1 MKSKQ
6 TVIQKWKMH
15 IYGFIVIVLAQ
26 SMALPLLNTLIKEFA
41 DLELT
46 CIPFIAIIVTCV
58 VVDVYFLYNRIIILR
73 RLLNKVPIKCRLED
87 IFLIGYKDDKRTR
100 YAPFPIVRS
109 LEDHRLYLTYGK
121 YSLLAFTATFNYSD
135 RKNIHC
141 TIYRSDGTLIRLGE
155 IVDVYLL
162 KTVDIP
168 ILIDKPKNIVKL
180 KHRKIYFR
188 HLNDKFS
195 IDNFEN
201 ITVFKGAVDLG

>member
-1 MKSKQ
+1 MVVSMKSKQ

-87 IFLIGYKDDKRTR
+87 IFLFRMT
-100 YAPFPIVRS
+100 
-109 LEDHRLYLTYGK
+109 
-121 YSLLAFTATFNYSD
+121 LA
-135 RKNIHC
+135 
-141 TIYRSDGTLIRLGE
+141 
-155 IVDVYLL
+155 
-162 KTVDIP
+162 
-168 ILIDKPKNIVKL
+168 
-180 KHRKIYFR
+180 
-188 HLNDKFS
+188 
-195 IDNFEN
+195 
-201 ITVFKGAVDLG
+201 